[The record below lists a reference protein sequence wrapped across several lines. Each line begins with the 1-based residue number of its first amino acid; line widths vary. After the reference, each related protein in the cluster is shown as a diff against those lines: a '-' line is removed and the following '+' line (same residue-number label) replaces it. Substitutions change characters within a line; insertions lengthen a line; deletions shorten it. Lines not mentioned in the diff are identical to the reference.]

1 MPLAVCKSGPLNL
14 LRVCLLADTDTPEFP
29 AVPGADTRNVLD
41 FSGKHVFVVGGSRG
55 IGASCVE
62 MLARAGASVGFSFI
76 SNEEAAKNLE
86 VRTVFHALLPL
97 LRPHPPRVSGPA
109 RSQRCC
115 RYGGSPQRVVS
126 EEGAGSAAG
135 FRADVVSQAEMEV
148 AMAASVS
155 KFGRP
160 LDGLVCSAGVF
171 EPTPIA
177 EWNSPYQGKEGTE
190 AEFRRTM
197 DVNVIGTILAVKA
210 ALRHW
215 CPVGGSMVII
225 TSTAGQRGS
234 EIYSAYAT
242 SKGAQLMFSASAANR
257 RPPLLPTAACQQN
270 LLLCVRIHLTHTGGC
285 AHSQPTNLTC
295 HLYSAFDGEGAGAAA
310 HSCELCSTRL
320 DRDRHG

>member
-1 MPLAVCKSGPLNL
+1 M
-14 LRVCLLADTDTPEFP
+14 
-29 AVPGADTRNVLD
+29 PGADTRNVMD
-41 FSGKHVFVVGGSRG
+41 FSGKHIFVVGGSRG

-76 SNEEAAKNLE
+76 SNEEAAKNVE
-86 VRTVFHALLPL
+86 VRTVFHALPPHLP
-97 LRPHPPRVSGPA
+97 RRHPPRISGPHQCGCRHA
-109 RSQRCC
+109 GSQ
-115 RYGGSPQRVVS
+115 QRAVA

-135 FRADVVSQAEMEV
+135 FKADVVSQAEMEV

-197 DVNVIGTILAVKA
+197 DVNIIGTILAVKA

-242 SKGAQLMFSASAANR
+242 SKGAQLMFSACAAKWR
-257 RPPLLPTAACQQN
+257 TPLCAYPRVVRSHPSNTHGWLCAATDQLDLPFVQ
-270 LLLCVRIHLTHTGGC
+270 CVRWRR
-285 AHSQPTNLTC
+285 SWRR
-295 HLYSAFDGEGAGAAA
+295 SA
-310 HSCELCSTRL
+310 LV
-320 DRDRHG
+320 